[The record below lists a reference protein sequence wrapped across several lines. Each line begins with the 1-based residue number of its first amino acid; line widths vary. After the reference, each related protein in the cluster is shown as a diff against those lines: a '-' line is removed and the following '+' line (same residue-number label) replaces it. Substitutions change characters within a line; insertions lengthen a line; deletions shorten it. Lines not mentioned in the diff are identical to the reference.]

1 MRIAIIGG
9 GASGVVTAHLLSGV
23 HHVVL
28 IEREPMLGGHIRT
41 LNGNVTCPAIPPGL
55 RLDAGVI
62 EFERDRFP
70 AFHVLMDELGMQ
82 LGDVPGTS
90 GLFLADGRAFLS
102 RGDIRH
108 ATRSRAQ
115 RMRAFARLLPLVHSR
130 NRFLRRTGATST
142 ADLIAAPLSHYLDA
156 SIFSLWMRLLV
167 MYAYSTPA
175 PEVGKIPAALAVPML
190 RDFLGA
196 GHWSRIEGGVYS
208 YIERILERFKGD
220 VLLDAHVACIQRSS
234 RGVQLEMA
242 NGETLPFDAV
252 VFATTPDQVL
262 RLLADPSQA
271 ETRRFGAWESQP
283 ATTVVHTDDGLYRR
297 RGIRYPSEFDLFE
310 TASGA
315 HGYNAYLNR
324 LTGLTDEG
332 VAHYQLAFNL
342 DEEID
347 PGCVV
352 HVQRH
357 TSPRYTVESFRH
369 RDEVIATNGE
379 NHTFH
384 VGAYLGDGLHEGAV
398 RSASTVSRLLGGR
411 EIRY

>member
-1 MRIAIIGG
+1 
-9 GASGVVTAHLLSGV
+9 
-23 HHVVL
+23 
-28 IEREPMLGGHIRT
+28 
-41 LNGNVTCPAIPPGL
+41 
-55 RLDAGVI
+55 
-62 EFERDRFP
+62 
-70 AFHVLMDELGMQ
+70 
-82 LGDVPGTS
+82 
-90 GLFLADGRAFLS
+90 
-102 RGDIRH
+102 
-108 ATRSRAQ
+108 
-115 RMRAFARLLPLVHSR
+115 
-130 NRFLRRTGATST
+130 
-142 ADLIAAPLSHYLDA
+142 
-156 SIFSLWMRLLV
+156 
-167 MYAYSTPA
+167 
-175 PEVGKIPAALAVPML
+175 VPML